1 MPYLITPSE
10 IHVGPGFLWVDITVP
25 AYGSRL
31 VIDADGFPTVGSPY
45 GMGPGDGHATFH
57 ASATEELIRADQITA
72 PIDKVMT
79 AEIAYIEFSLKS
91 SAFTKLIKFLGH
103 ASYTAGTDGTLPA
116 GAQVYE
122 ELTFGGL
129 IAYPSRGVAVISP
142 IRGYSSPGK
151 YEVAVLYSTKGVS
164 VLERQYTRT
173 KEVIVKGRFDGL
185 ADTTRTAGDQVGSV
199 YRQL

>member
-10 IHVGPGFLWVDITVP
+10 VHVGPGFLWVDIAVP
-25 AYGSRL
+25 AVGSRL
-31 VIDADGFPTVGSPY
+31 LVDTDGIPLGGSPF

-57 ASATEELIRADQITA
+57 ASAKEELIQADQVTA

-79 AEIAYIEFSLKS
+79 AESAYVEFSLKS
-91 SAFTKLIKFLGH
+91 SAFTKLVKFLGH
-103 ASYTAGTDGTLPA
+103 ATYAAGTDAGLPA

-122 ELTFGGL
+122 QLTFGGL
-129 IAYPSRGVAVISP
+129 IAYSSRGVAVISP

-151 YEVAVLYSTKGVS
+151 FEVAVLYSTKGVS
-164 VLERQYTRT
+164 ILERQYTRT

-185 ADTTRTAGDQVGSV
+185 AITTRTSGDQVGSV
-199 YRQL
+199 YRQI

>member
-1 MPYLITPSE
+1 MAYLITPSE
-10 IHVGPGFLWVDITVP
+10 VHVGPGFLWVDVTVP
-25 AYGSRL
+25 TTGNRL
-31 VIDADGFPTVGSPY
+31 IIDADGLPTVGSPF
-45 GMGPGDGHATFH
+45 GMGPGEGHATFH

-79 AEIAYIEFSLKS
+79 AEIAYVEFTLKS

-103 ASYTAGTDGTLPA
+103 ATYSSGTDAGLPA
-116 GAQVYE
+116 GAQVYDE
-122 ELTFGGL
+122 MTFGGL
-129 IAYPSRGVAVISP
+129 IAYPSRAVAVISP

-173 KEVIVKGRFDGL
+173 KETIVKGRFDGL
-185 ADTTRTAGDQVGSV
+185 ADTTRAAGDQVGQL
-199 YRQL
+199 YRQI